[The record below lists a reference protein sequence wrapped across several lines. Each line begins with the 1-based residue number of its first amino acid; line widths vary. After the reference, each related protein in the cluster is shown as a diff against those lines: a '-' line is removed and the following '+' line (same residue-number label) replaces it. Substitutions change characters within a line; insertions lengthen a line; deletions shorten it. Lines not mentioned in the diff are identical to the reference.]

1 MAVAGPS
8 APRAGATGAEARVG
22 RPEPAFLLEARGITK
37 SFGPT
42 RVLRGVDFAV
52 AAGEIHA
59 LLGGNGAG
67 KSTLLKIVSG
77 TETRDGGSLL
87 YKGHDVDHHEGREAR
102 SGGIAVVHQELAL
115 LPHLTVAENI
125 DLPHH
130 RRGASLFSQRAAHRI
145 ALDALVADRPRTSPR
160 RAVGRQVGDLTLH
173 EQQLVEIARALN
185 SGAQLL
191 LLDEPT
197 ANLTAAETER
207 LFDVLRGLV
216 ARDPH
221 LRRVR
226 LAPDAGDPPDRR
238 RLHHHPRRRRR
249 RSTARR
255 SAPSRDAEIVE
266 QMGQA
271 SALAGAAE
279 ASPASRRGP
288 TSRQAT
294 GGAPGDQ
301 GAWCRRRRSRAAASS
316 AWPARPPVP
325 EALIDALIGAAP
337 GADLRILLD
346 GREQVIRSPRE
357 AARSRVGFVS
367 RRPREQGRARH
378 AAHHRQHDGVAPGR
392 ASPEA
397 GPAARKSAE
406 AGRLL
411 AALRIKARSAVGP
424 AGHAERWHAAEAADR
439 PLARPQPGHAGAGGA
454 DARRRHRHQAGNL
467 RPDPPDGGGRAR
479 RWSGGRPSR
488 SSCRAVRR
496 RPRLRSRTGA
506 RPASCAAPRS
516 TRNGS
521 PPATGMAA

>member
-1 MAVAGPS
+1 MGQP
-8 APRAGATGAEARVG
+8 G
-22 RPEPAFLLEARGITK
+22 PAFLLEARGITK

-67 KSTLLKIVSG
+67 KSTLLKVVSG

-87 YKGHDVDHHEGREAR
+87 YKGQDIDHHEGREAR

-130 RRGASLFSQRAAHRI
+130 RRGASLFSQRSAHRI
-145 ALDALVADRPRTSPR
+145 ALDALSLIDRDFAR
-160 RAVGRQVGDLTLH
+160 RAVGRQAGDLTLH

-185 SGAQLL
+185 SGAQLI

-207 LFDVLRGLV
+207 LFDALRGLV
-216 ARDPH
+216 RETRICVVFVSHRIREIRQIADVCTVIRDGVSAIN
-221 LRRVR
+221 R
-226 LAPDAGDPPDRR
+226 APLG
-238 RLHHHPRRRRR
+238 
-249 RSTARR
+249 SIT
-255 SAPSRDAEIVE
+255 DAEIIE

-279 ASPASRRGP
+279 AGPASRRGP

-294 GGAPGDQ
+294 GGALEIKGQDVDVVIEGGSILGLA
-301 GAWCRRRRSRAAASS
+301 GA
-316 AWPARPPVP
+316 PAGP

-337 GADLRILLD
+337 CADLRILHD
-346 GREQVIRSPRE
+346 GREQVFHSPRE

-367 RRPREQGRARH
+367 GDRANKGVLATLPIIDNMMASRRVVGR
-378 AAHHRQHDGVAPGR
+378 QKLVPG
-392 ASPEA
+392 SE
-397 GPAARKSAE
+397 SAE

-411 AALRIKARSAVGP
+411 AALRIKARSLWDLPNTLSGGTQQKLLIARWLGLNPAMLVLEEPTRGVDIGTKREIYDLIRQMADQGTMIVWWSTEQVELVELCDAV
-424 AGHAERWHAAEAADR
+424 
-439 PLARPQPGHAGAGGA
+439 LAF
-454 DARRRHRHQAGNL
+454 D
-467 RPDPPDGGGRAR
+467 PDGRAT
-479 RWSGGRPSR
+479 G
-488 SSCRAVRR
+488 V
-496 RPRLRSRTGA
+496 LRGA
-506 RPASCAAPRS
+506 EINEENIAA
-516 TRNGS
+516 
-521 PPATGMAA
+521 ATGMAA